1 MGFGTKHSVT
11 LTTVGTSSNVTA
23 YTTDIGYGY
32 VNRITFRLG
41 TMTTTADITI
51 TTADSSIT
59 IWQQSNI
66 IAAETSILPRM
77 EIVTTTGTTAGT
89 KEPIMVVNERIKVVV
104 DNAGD
109 AKTGTVEIIVT

>member
-1 MGFGTKHSVT
+1 MAFGTKHSVT

-32 VNRITFRLG
+32 VNRVTFSLG
-41 TMTTTADITI
+41 TMTTTADITV
-51 TTADSSIT
+51 TTENTSIV

-66 IAAETSILPRM
+66 IVTTSVLPRQ